1 MSRVKSL
8 RAAILKDMLA
18 QELPREDRE
27 ARWCDLSQI
36 YLAVQL
42 SSYPPYYIRSNPTP
56 ERLTETVERF
66 EEDTTD
72 KARIHGR
79 WHVILQI
86 GEPIM
91 VNWRCRESQVCLTKQ
106 LQETIQQMLNAI
118 NHGQKTTA

>member
-1 MSRVKSL
+1 
-8 RAAILKDMLA
+8 
-18 QELPREDRE
+18 
-27 ARWCDLSQI
+27 
-36 YLAVQL
+36 VQL